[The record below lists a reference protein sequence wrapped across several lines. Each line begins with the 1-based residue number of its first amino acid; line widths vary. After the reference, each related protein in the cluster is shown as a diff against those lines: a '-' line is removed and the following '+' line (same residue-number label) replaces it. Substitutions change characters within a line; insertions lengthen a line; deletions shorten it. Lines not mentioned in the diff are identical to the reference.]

1 MNYTHLEEALDE
13 NTPPERLRD
22 LIDQSITAYD
32 YYVYKAVARNPNTPT
47 EILFEFLSGHA
58 FYAEQVLENPVIPLL
73 ILEDPNFLR
82 KVYQTS
88 QYILHSVKL
97 PLFFVQWLMDNL
109 DKNALL
115 NLAKNNHISKSI
127 LEKLA
132 FNESVQ
138 IRQAVAENTN
148 TPAQTL
154 EVLAKDKCQEVRLS
168 LTQYNYHNCS
178 TNILEK
184 LAQDK
189 DDEVRTVAMH
199 KLNLL
204 KNSF

>member
-1 MNYTHLEEALDE
+1 
-13 NTPPERLRD
+13 
-22 LIDQSITAYD
+22 
-32 YYVYKAVARNPNTPT
+32 
-47 EILFEFLSGHA
+47 
-58 FYAEQVLENPVIPLL
+58 
-73 ILEDPNFLR
+73 
-82 KVYQTS
+82 
-88 QYILHSVKL
+88 
-97 PLFFVQWLMDNL
+97 MDNL

-115 NLAKNNHISKSI
+115 NLAKNNHVSKSI

-132 FNESVQ
+132 FNESVE

-154 EVLAKDKCQEVRLS
+154 EVLTKDTCQEVRLS
-168 LTQYNYHNCS
+168 LTQCNYYNCS

-189 DDEVRTVAMH
+189 DDEVRTVAIQ